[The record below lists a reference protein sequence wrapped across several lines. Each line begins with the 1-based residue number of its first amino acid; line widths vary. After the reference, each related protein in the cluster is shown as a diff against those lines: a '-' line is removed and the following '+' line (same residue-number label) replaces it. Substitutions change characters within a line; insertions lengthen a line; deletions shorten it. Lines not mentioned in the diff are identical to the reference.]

1 MLSSRKFAG
10 WRFIMKKAF
19 VIIGILGLASLG
31 LVLAQGIMG
40 GYSQGMMG
48 GMRMAIYTA
57 NAKPLPDTKAYKTL
71 GDYAARYGTNIKLKD
86 IMTFSENVY
95 AQVVDAK
102 TGAGY
107 FEILFDR
114 YSGTVQ
120 PEPGP
125 NMMWNTQ
132 YGMGWD
138 GTGMMGNNG
147 MMGNAAAPTQ
157 AAVRYAEPAA
167 QKLATQFLSSYLPN
181 TKLHEGQAFPGYYT
195 YDYGRGEIEGMLS
208 VNAYTGEIRI
218 HTWHGSFIMERM

>member
-1 MLSSRKFAG
+1 
-10 WRFIMKKAF
+10 MKKAF
-19 VIIGILGLASLG
+19 VVVGILALASLG
-31 LVLAQGIMG
+31 WVLAQGMMG

-57 NAKPLPDTKAYKTL
+57 NAKPIADTVAYKSL
-71 GDYAARYGTNIKLKD
+71 NDYAARYSTNAKLKD

-107 FEILFDR
+107 GEILFDR

-125 NMMWNTQ
+125 NMMWNAQ
-132 YGMGWD
+132 YGMGWGGSSMMSHNNARII
-138 GTGMMGNNG
+138 GTT
-147 MMGNAAAPTQ
+147 P
-157 AAVRYAEPAA
+157 VVKYAEPAA
-167 QKLATQFLSSYLPN
+167 QKLAAQFLSSYLPN

-208 VNAYTGEIRI
+208 VNAFTGEIWI
-218 HTWHGSFIMERM
+218 HTWHGSFIMEKM

>member
-1 MLSSRKFAG
+1 
-10 WRFIMKKAF
+10 MKKAF
-19 VIIGILGLASLG
+19 VVIGMLGLASLG
-31 LVLAQGIMG
+31 LVLAQGMMG

-48 GMRMAIYTA
+48 GMRMAVYTA
-57 NAKPLPDTKAYKTL
+57 NAKPLSDAKAYKSL

-107 FEILFDR
+107 GEILFDR

-125 NMMWNTQ
+125 NMMWNTR
-132 YGMGWD
+132 YGMGW
-138 GTGMMGNNG
+138 GGSSMGRGMMGRTTATPVQN
-147 MMGNAAAPTQ
+147 
-157 AAVRYAEPAA
+157 VRYDEAAA
-167 QKLATQFLSSYLPN
+167 QKLATQFLSGYLPN

-195 YDYGRGEIEGMLS
+195 YDYGRNEIEGMLS
-208 VNAYTGEIRI
+208 VNAFTGEIWI
-218 HTWHGSFIMERM
+218 HTWHGSFIMEKM

>member
-1 MLSSRKFAG
+1 
-10 WRFIMKKAF
+10 MKKAF
-19 VIIGILGLASLG
+19 VIVGILGLASLG
-31 LVLAQGIMG
+31 LVLAQGMMG

-57 NAKPLPDTKAYKTL
+57 NAKPIADAVAYKSL
-71 GDYAARYGTNIKLKD
+71 NDYAVRYGTNVKLKD

-107 FEILFDR
+107 GEILFDR

-132 YGMGWD
+132 YGTGWVGTDMMSHNNTRTMG
-138 GTGMMGNNG
+138 T
-147 MMGNAAAPTQ
+147 AS
-157 AAVRYAEPAA
+157 AVKYAEPAA
-167 QKLATQFLSSYLPN
+167 QKLAVQFLSSYLPN
-181 TKLHEGQAFPGYYT
+181 TKLHEAQAFPGYYT

-208 VNAYTGEIRI
+208 VNAFTGEIWV
-218 HTWHGSFIMERM
+218 HTWHGSFIMEKM